1 MNRNDLPTEAE
12 QIKAY
17 KKVFNKA
24 LDKPVTLRTLD
35 IGSDKE
41 ISENIRIGQIAKNP
55 ALGLR
60 GIRYS
65 LIEKMFL
72 KHKLRPC

>member
-1 MNRNDLPTEAE
+1 MIYLRNKSN
-12 QIKAY
+12 IAY
-17 KKVFNKA
+17 SKVFKKVKN
-24 LDKPVTLRTLD
+24 KPVTLRTLD

-41 ISENIRIGQIAKNP
+41 VSENMKVGQIAKNP

-65 LIEKMFL
+65 LYEKNLL
-72 KHKLRPC
+72 KYKSRLC

>member
-1 MNRNDLPTEAE
+1 MNRNDLPTEQE
-12 QIKAY
+12 QFQAY
-17 KKVFNKA
+17 SKVFNKSKN
-24 LDKPVTLRTLD
+24 KPVTLRTLD

-41 ISENIRIGQIAKNP
+41 VSENMKVGQIAKNP

-65 LIEKMFL
+65 LYEKSF
-72 KHKLRPC
+72 